1 MLRDREGG
9 GALVLIPLLTRS
21 KLITCFLYFIILP
34 GFYLVTFVITKPGI
48 DRDRKKEYQFQLII
62 GKIIGC
68 CILSLIINAKAYRPQ
83 YISSLGSV

>member
-21 KLITCFLYFIILP
+21 KLITCFLFYFIILP

-48 DRDRKKEYQFQLII
+48 DRERKKERISISVNNWENYR
-62 GKIIGC
+62 
-68 CILSLIINAKAYRPQ
+68 ILHFKPHNKCKGL
-83 YISSLGSV
+83 